1 MSMSNQSRRRNVS
14 LARRLMRSGSA
25 PHKAPAPNGGLALT
39 GLVLILIGL
48 IRASL
53 TTNST
58 NVKESATDFTDT
70 HLALHEAGMAELR
83 ERNRDLKAQNN
94 TLRAQRDALTRE
106 VQAAAANVARL
117 EGLVAARPEVETLLM
132 PGPVMPGPVMP
143 DPVLADPVMAAVP
156 CDEAPSAVA
165 DLPVG
170 ELPLIARSSSPI
182 WPRSRFAVGP
192 VVGGAPVLTPRRAL
206 TAVAVVLAIALVAAG
221 ANVIVGA
228 KTASVVVG
236 VAGPSTIDDTPSGL
250 GVVSPAVEFRLT
262 IDDLDITQ
270 RIAITDVDVVD
281 GSKVTKG
288 EPLLGLDPTPLL
300 AQVGILKTKLQ
311 VAQQSLTSAQQALLT
326 LDADPMQAQLAALE
340 TSVDTLQNETT
351 QAQQTGNAAT
361 IDQAEDNLLSAQAA
375 LGRAQDAL
383 SSDQLVALSRR
394 GDAQALVTTEQGQV
408 ALQTQLLAI
417 AQGNGSTVSS
427 PIAGVV
433 TAVDVLPGDAAIS
446 GKTLIEVV
454 DPSTLRV
461 SADIPI
467 AEVGDVH
474 AGQPATIRFP
484 ATPGLAISAT
494 VVAVSDVAVGGGLEV
509 PVMVEGANRPDDQVL
524 LGAQALV
531 EVAATVAA
539 KVTVPDI
546 AIASAVQDPE
556 VFVVRHGHAIRVAVV
571 IGHADENRTEIL
583 SGLAPGDEVVLAG
596 MQTLVNG
603 SAVRVHR
610 TET

>member
-1 MSMSNQSRRRNVS
+1 
-14 LARRLMRSGSA
+14 
-25 PHKAPAPNGGLALT
+25 
-39 GLVLILIGL
+39 
-48 IRASL
+48 
-53 TTNST
+53 
-58 NVKESATDFTDT
+58 
-70 HLALHEAGMAELR
+70 
-83 ERNRDLKAQNN
+83 
-94 TLRAQRDALTRE
+94 
-106 VQAAAANVARL
+106 
-117 EGLVAARPEVETLLM
+117 
-132 PGPVMPGPVMP
+132 MPGPVMP